1 MSQRLTRQQLQGLAT
16 VTAVPARTPMH
27 FGVDRSF
34 GLPTG
39 FYVATVALY
48 LAFIGVMAATF
59 MNPELAI
66 PMGIFAGFVL
76 MAFGLAGYWVKM
88 KPHNDAAAPT
98 WGQLA
103 ARGIDTLNGRLTAGE
118 AAVQVLTLPVLILCW
133 GLAVAI
139 IVAFT

>member
-1 MSQRLTRQQLQGLAT
+1 
-16 VTAVPARTPMH
+16 
-27 FGVDRSF
+27 
-34 GLPTG
+34 
-39 FYVATVALY
+39 
-48 LAFIGVMAATF
+48 
-59 MNPELAI
+59 
-66 PMGIFAGFVL
+66 

-88 KPHNDAAAPT
+88 KPRNDAVAPT